1 MKMKTRYNVFMK
13 LPRIPLAVMAVVSL
27 MALPQWVNAQQDPL
41 FTQYMYNV
49 LSINPGYAGS
59 RDALS
64 VVGIHRSQW
73 VGIEGAPSTQNI
85 TIHSPLKNRDFALG
99 GSFIHDQVGPTSQYG
114 GYMDFAGRVWL
125 SDKARLS
132 LGIKAGFNYLQTDI
146 VGLGI
151 NSPDPAYNEN
161 INRLNPNVGF
171 GLYYYTPNFFAG
183 YSIPKFFE
191 NRLYDTPDGAEES
204 DAREERH
211 QYFIVGGVIPLG
223 SDVKL
228 QPSAFLRMVNG
239 APASVDVTANFLFLE
254 KLWVGGFWR
263 YDSNVG
269 MLAAFQLT
277 PQFKLGVAYDY
288 SLNELMEYTSGSFE
302 LMLTYDF
309 IFEKGAMKSPRYF

>member
-1 MKMKTRYNVFMK
+1 MKMKKLNIQTMK
-13 LPRIPLAVMAVVSL
+13 IRKTYLAAFVV
-27 MALPQWVNAQQDPL
+27 ALALAFPQWASAQQDPL

-73 VGIEGAPSTQNI
+73 MGFEGAPSTQNL
-85 TIHSPLKNRDFALG
+85 TIHSPLRNKNFALG
-99 GSFIHDQVGPTSQYG
+99 GSLIHDQIGPTQQFGAYA
-114 GYMDFAGRVWL
+114 DFAGRVWL
-125 SDKARLS
+125 TEKSRLS

-151 NSPDPAYNEN
+151 NNPDPAYNEN

-171 GLYYYTPNFFAG
+171 GLYYHSPNFFAG

-191 NRLYDTPDGAEES
+191 NDLSDTPAGS
-204 DAREERH
+204 DSEAREERH
-211 QYFIVGGVIPLG
+211 QFIIVGGVIPMG
-223 SDVKL
+223 SQVKF

-239 APASVDVTANFLFLE
+239 APASVDVTANFLFIE
-254 KLWVGGFWR
+254 KIWVGGFWR

-269 MLAAFQLT
+269 MLAAYQLS

-288 SLNELMEYTSGSFE
+288 TLNELMDYTSGSFE
-302 LMLTYDF
+302 IMLTYDF